1 MPKTDD
7 AQAAKQE
14 EYASMSSPS
23 RTMRCAGEKRI
34 TRYASS
40 IKRNQSHQRRSER
53 MPKPVD
59 VDPNS
64 LMKVDQLTEEEVE
77 KLKCELHSSDRD
89 QRAAAFER
97 LHQLLKD
104 RAIFG
109 LSPSELSNEL
119 QDADVEMRKQA
130 SWAIGKMAQ
139 NKLPGDYSLDLM
151 EDLTKD
157 PDPEVRENAAWA
169 IGEIAGVQMGR
180 ERSIAILDLL
190 LADESFE
197 VRGMAAW
204 SLGRLANKLFL
215 GNTSSLT
222 PLVKL
227 RDDKSD
233 FVRKSAA
240 FALEHL
246 AKIGI
251 IPQS

>member
-1 MPKTDD
+1 MED
-7 AQAAKQE
+7 APAVRPE
-14 EYASMSSPS
+14 GYALMSSPS
-23 RTMRCAGEKRI
+23 RTMRCAGAKRI

-40 IKRNQSHQRRSER
+40 IKRNQSHHRRSER

-77 KLKCELHSSDRD
+77 KLKCELHSSHRDR
-89 QRAAAFER
+89 RSAAFEL

-109 LSPSELSNEL
+109 LSPSELSSEL
-119 QDADVEMRKQA
+119 QNADVETRKQA

-151 EDLTKD
+151 ELLTSD
-157 PDPEVRENAAWA
+157 PDPEVKENAAWA
-169 IGEIAGVQMGR
+169 IGEIAGVQIGR
-180 ERSIAILDLL
+180 ERSIAFLNLL

-197 VRGMAAW
+197 VKGMAAW
-204 SLGRLANKLFL
+204 GIGRLADKLFL

-222 PLVKL
+222 PLVKMAE
-227 RDDKSD
+227 DQSE
-233 FVRKSAA
+233 FVRKSAR
-240 FALEHL
+240 FALERL

-251 IPQS
+251 IPRP